1 MSVRRTPHGGLAKN
15 GSVPTIC
22 HSISGFG
29 PGLLHVVAGA
39 AGRQQSGSWNRCENE
54 CEQLTHEPP
63 PLDVMKN
70 QVIIDRRY
78 CGPPDSGNGGY
89 VCGLVAG
96 FLEGEVEVTLRRPPP
111 LDTPM
116 TVQLTGQQH
125 VRLLE
130 GSDLVA
136 EGRSNPVVFDI
147 PVRPSFEQA
156 RLASRGYSGFDQHFY
171 PTCFVCGPAR
181 KAGDGLRVFAGPL
194 PADDGVAAPWVPDP
208 SLADAT
214 GNVAAEFVWA
224 ALDCPGYFAVN
235 SERHR
240 YMLLGR
246 MAAAIHHRPRPGDRC
261 VVVAWHSGSEGR
273 KHFALSALL
282 TDSGNLLGQAVA
294 TWIEIDRPL

>member
-1 MSVRRTPHGGLAKN
+1 MPDLQKVDPSLQYAVTSAVLVRFCSVSVLRLSA
-15 GSVPTIC
+15 GSKAV
-22 HSISGFG
+22 FG
-29 PGLLHVVAGA
+29 IATGNACA
-39 AGRQQSGSWNRCENE
+39 
-54 CEQLTHEPP
+54 QLTYEPL
-63 PLDVMKN
+63 PLEMMKN

-96 FLEGEVEVTLRRPPP
+96 FLKGHVEVTLRRPPA

-116 TVQLTGQQH
+116 IAQGTDQQH

-130 GSDLVA
+130 RSDLVA
-136 EGRSNPVVFDI
+136 EGRCVPVDFDI
-147 PVRPSFEQA
+147 RIRPSFEQA
-156 RLASRGYSGFDQHFY
+156 QLASERYSGFDQHFY

-194 PADDGVAAPWVPDP
+194 QAGEGVAAPWVPDP
-208 SLADAT
+208 SLAEAT
-214 GNVAAEFVWA
+214 GKVGAEFVWA

-235 SERHR
+235 PDRHR

-246 MAAAIHHRPRPGDRC
+246 MAAAIHHHPRPGDRC
-261 VVVAWHSGSEGR
+261 VVAAWHSGSEGR
-273 KHFALSALL
+273 KHFALSALF
-282 TDSGNLLGQAVA
+282 TDSGHLLGQAVT